1 MWGALS
7 GSPSGRPVR
16 LSLEDMDQSAEIR
29 EFLSSRRAKITPERV
44 GLPAGPGPRRV
55 PGLRRSEVA
64 QLAGISVEYY
74 TRLERGALAS
84 ASPAVLDGLASAL
97 QLDDAERAHLLDLAR
112 AAERTRSPLSR
123 DPGRGG
129 VGPAPVRPALQQMV
143 DAITGAVAF
152 VRDEAQNML
161 AVNALGRAFY
171 VPAIGSDGVLPNLAR
186 FQFLD
191 PASRALY
198 PEWETM
204 ARMCVGIL
212 RADAGRNPH
221 HRGIQE
227 LVGELSTRSDLF
239 RTLWAAHDVRV
250 HGNGLKRFDH
260 PEVGRL
266 ELAYE
271 ELAVTADP
279 GQVLYVYSAPAGS
292 EADQKLRLLASLAAT
307 DAAADAAQQAA
318 ERRGAAKHQGT
329 GRVAGNQTN
338 GNQTIENQ
346 RKA

>member
-55 PGLRRSEVA
+55 PGLRRAEVA

-97 QLDDAERAHLLDLAR
+97 QPDDAERAHLLDLAR
-112 AAERTRSPLSR
+112 AAERTRSPLSP

-171 VPAIGSDGVLPNLAR
+171 APAIGSDGALPNLAR

-204 ARMCVGIL
+204 ARMCLGIL

-271 ELAVTADP
+271 ELAVTANP

-307 DAAADAAQQAA
+307 GAA
-318 ERRGAAKHQGT
+318 EQTAARQGTEHPGT

-338 GNQTIENQ
+338 EHQTIENQ

>member
-1 MWGALS
+1 
-7 GSPSGRPVR
+7 
-16 LSLEDMDQSAEIR
+16 MDQSAEIR
-29 EFLSSRRAKITPERV
+29 EFLTSRRAKITPERV

-55 PGLRRSEVA
+55 PGLRRSEA
-64 QLAGISVEYY
+64 ALLAGISVEYY

-84 ASPAVLDGLASAL
+84 ASPAVLDGLAAAL
-97 QLDDAERAHLLDLAR
+97 LLDDAERAHLLDLAR
-112 AAERTRSPLSR
+112 AAEHPRSPHSG
-123 DPGRGG
+123 DSGRGG
-129 VGPAPVRPALQQMV
+129 VEPAGVRPTLRRTV
-143 DAITGAVAF
+143 ETITDAVAF

-161 AVNALGRAFY
+161 AANTLGRALY
-171 VPAIGSDGVLPNLAR
+171 APAIGADGALPNLAR

-191 PASRALY
+191 PASRTLY
-198 PEWETM
+198 PDWETM

-227 LVGELSTRSDLF
+227 LVGELSTRSDVF

-250 HGNGLKRFDH
+250 HGHGTKRFDH

-279 GQVLYVYSAPAGS
+279 GQALYVYAAPAGS
-292 EADQKLRLLASLAAT
+292 AADQKLRLLASLAAT
-307 DAAADAAQQAA
+307 DAATDTAQRDV
-318 ERRGAAKHQGT
+318 EH
-329 GRVAGNQTN
+329 
-338 GNQTIENQ
+338 QTIEDQ